1 MQKLT
6 EEQNKQIKQVA
17 DKYYQSNLRASSLV
31 GLLKAYYS
39 DDGLPKSKT
48 LDAVEL
54 EVITD
59 MILEELSPMQSFLG
73 EVGCGA
79 DYILEERA

>member
-1 MQKLT
+1 MQKFTT
-6 EEQNKQIKQVA
+6 EQDKQIRQVA
-17 DKYYQSNLRASSLV
+17 EKYYHSNLRAISLSK
-31 GLLKAYYS
+31 LLKAYYS

-48 LDAVEL
+48 LDTIEL

-73 EVGCGA
+73 EVSCGA
-79 DYILEERA
+79 DYILRE